1 MLEFQQE
8 GLKGRTMLTINLP
21 SRSEKILE
29 ELARDA
35 GKDLAAFACDALL
48 EYLED
53 MEDAQV
59 ALNRLNDPNAEHITT
74 DELKKSLG
82 L

>member
-1 MLEFQQE
+1 
-8 GLKGRTMLTINLP
+8 MLTINLP
-21 SRSEKILE
+21 SKSEKILE

-35 GKDLAAFACDALL
+35 GKDVAAFARDTLL

-59 ALNRLNDPNAEHITT
+59 ALNRLNDPNAEYITT

>member
-1 MLEFQQE
+1 
-8 GLKGRTMLTINLP
+8 MLTINLP
-21 SRSEKILE
+21 SKSEKILE
-29 ELARDA
+29 ELAQAA
-35 GKDLAAFACDALL
+35 GKDMEAFARDALM

-53 MEDAQV
+53 MEDAQI
-59 ALNRLNDPNAEHITT
+59 ALNRLNDPNAEYITT